1 LRDIQKIKKKGRY
14 VMDIKKDLMI
24 ENIMDR
30 CGVDSDTAE
39 MLFDCEVEAYAEKNK
54 IEDLEAAEALYL
66 LEDSKEGK
74 EQPEKKRIYNNT
86 DLSELELLKGAFI
99 TSVESSDDISHVFL
113 DAVKL
118 EDGKLIQIGFIFNE
132 EGVFVNFERGE

>member
-1 LRDIQKIKKKGRY
+1 
-14 VMDIKKDLMI
+14 MDMEIKKDLMV

-66 LEDSKEGK
+66 LEDSKE
-74 EQPEKKRIYNNT
+74 EEDQPEKKRVYNNT
-86 DLSELELLKGAFI
+86 DLSDLELLKGAFV
-99 TSVESSDDISHVFL
+99 TSIENIDDGERVFL

-118 EDGKLIQIGFIFNE
+118 EDGELIQIGFMFSE

>member
-1 LRDIQKIKKKGRY
+1 
-14 VMDIKKDLMI
+14 MDMEIKKDLMI

-66 LEDSKEGK
+66 LEDSKEEE

-86 DLSELELLKGAFI
+86 DLSALELLKGAFI
-99 TSVESSDDISHVFL
+99 TSIENPDDSDRVFL

-118 EDGKLIQIGFIFNE
+118 EDGELIQIGFMLENREI
-132 EGVFVNFERGE
+132 FVNIEKQSQSH

>member
-1 LRDIQKIKKKGRY
+1 
-14 VMDIKKDLMI
+14 MDMEIKKDLMI
-24 ENIMDR
+24 EDIMDK
-30 CGVDSDTAE
+30 CDVDRDTAE

-74 EQPEKKRIYNNT
+74 EQPEKKRVYNNT
-86 DLSELELLKGAFI
+86 DLSDLELLKGAFV
-99 TSVESSDDISHVFL
+99 TSIENIDDGERVFL

-118 EDGKLIQIGFIFNE
+118 EDGELIQIGFMFSE

>member
-1 LRDIQKIKKKGRY
+1 
-14 VMDIKKDLMI
+14 MDIKKDLMI

-74 EQPEKKRIYNNT
+74 EQPEKKRVYNNT
-86 DLSELELLKGAFI
+86 DLSDLELLKGAFV
-99 TSVESSDDISHVFL
+99 TSIENIDDGERVFL

-118 EDGKLIQIGFIFNE
+118 EDGELIQIGFMFSE

>member
-1 LRDIQKIKKKGRY
+1 
-14 VMDIKKDLMI
+14 MEIKKDLMV

-66 LEDSKEGK
+66 LEDSKE
-74 EQPEKKRIYNNT
+74 EEDQPEKKRVYNNT
-86 DLSELELLKGAFI
+86 DLSDLELLKGAFV
-99 TSVESSDDISHVFL
+99 TSIENIDDGERVFL

-118 EDGKLIQIGFIFNE
+118 EDGELIQIGFMFSE

>member
-1 LRDIQKIKKKGRY
+1 
-14 VMDIKKDLMI
+14 MDIKKDLMI

-66 LEDSKEGK
+66 LEDSKEEK
-74 EQPEKKRIYNNT
+74 EQPEKKRVYNNT
-86 DLSELELLKGAFI
+86 DLSDLELLKGAFV
-99 TSVESSDDISHVFL
+99 TSIENIDDGERVFL

-118 EDGKLIQIGFIFNE
+118 EDGELIQIGFMFSE

>member
-1 LRDIQKIKKKGRY
+1 
-14 VMDIKKDLMI
+14 MDMEIKKDLMV

-74 EQPEKKRIYNNT
+74 EQPGKKRVYNNT
-86 DLSELELLKGAFI
+86 DLSDLELLKGAFV
-99 TSVESSDDISHVFL
+99 TSIENIDDGERVFL

-118 EDGKLIQIGFIFNE
+118 EDGELIQIGFMFSE

>member
-1 LRDIQKIKKKGRY
+1 
-14 VMDIKKDLMI
+14 MDMEIKKDLMV

-66 LEDSKEGK
+66 LEDSKE
-74 EQPEKKRIYNNT
+74 EEDQPEKKRVYNKT
-86 DLSELELLKGAFI
+86 DLSDLELLKGAFV
-99 TSVESSDDISHVFL
+99 TSIENIDDGERVFL

-118 EDGKLIQIGFIFNE
+118 EDGELIQIGFMFSE